1 MNTEY
6 IDTLRKEYIEN
17 HKREQIRED
26 LIQENHVE
34 KRDVIG
40 YHGREILELLQ
51 NADDAYQKS
60 IDQGNRP
67 SEDLIVEI
75 SYIDGCLKISNT
87 GTFFDEDG
95 IKAIVQGNN
104 SPKKGKYIGNKGTGF
119 RSILNWASSVRIFS
133 GEFAVEF
140 SKSYAKEI
148 FDTIKDTPQIAK
160 QLQREKTL
168 YIPMLAVPKNIPHD
182 RPIDRITIEVDVD
195 PKKSQD

>member
-1 MNTEY
+1 MLLQQLIGKMNTEY

-60 IDQGNRP
+60 IDEGNAP
-67 SEDLIVEI
+67 DCELEVLIAFKNNV
-75 SYIDGCLKISNT
+75 LTISNT
-87 GTFFDEDG
+87 GTFFDRDG

-104 SPKKGKYIGNKGTGF
+104 SPK
-119 RSILNWASSVRIFS
+119 S
-133 GEFAVEF
+133 
-140 SKSYAKEI
+140 
-148 FDTIKDTPQIAK
+148 
-160 QLQREKTL
+160 
-168 YIPMLAVPKNIPHD
+168 
-182 RPIDRITIEVDVD
+182 
-195 PKKSQD
+195 